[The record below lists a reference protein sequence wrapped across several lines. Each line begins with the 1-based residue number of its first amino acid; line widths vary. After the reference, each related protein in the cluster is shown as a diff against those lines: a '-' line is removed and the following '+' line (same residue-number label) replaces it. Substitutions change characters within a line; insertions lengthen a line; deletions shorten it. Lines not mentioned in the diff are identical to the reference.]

1 MAIRCVNDWVYFCF
15 FVLVTMFV
23 VIILFDS
30 NQLTIANIRY
40 YLKNYK
46 IYLTTFIILILLSP
60 LNQTGMKIP
69 VVNYITLPTTFLS
82 IFTGLIG
89 NTVFVIVYFIFL
101 IILLKFR
108 YMLYYLIVKRFS
120 IKRAAYKSWS
130 QDTGYTI
137 ENIFFLVKFPFQLII
152 AIISVSTLQ
161 YFIDMLQNI
170 IISILTANILMS
182 FLTGVLNRRNN
193 FNFFG

>member
-82 IFTGLIG
+82 IFTGLIE

-120 IKRAAYKSWS
+120 IKRAAYKIWS
-130 QDTGYTI
+130 QDTGHTI
-137 ENIFFLVKFPFQLII
+137 ENIFFLLKFPFQLII